1 MKKQLKALLLSA
13 GFGTRLRPLTY
24 TTPKC
29 LVEINKQPLLHIWL
43 DKLEELNFHSTL
55 INTHYLSD
63 KVYKSIEGWK
73 NKNLRVY
80 TTFEENLLGTAGTLV
95 KNLEFFRDSR
105 GLIIHADNLT
115 TDSLSNL
122 LDAHENRPNGTL
134 LTMLTFE
141 TNNPRECGIVEI
153 DGNNILK
160 NFHEK
165 VENPPGNLAN
175 GAVYAFSE
183 DFIEYLFKM
192 QKTIEDIS
200 NDLIPLLSNR
210 IFTYKTTSSFLDIG
224 NHANLKKANEF
235 WRKL

>member
-1 MKKQLKALLLSA
+1 
-13 GFGTRLRPLTY
+13 
-24 TTPKC
+24 
-29 LVEINKQPLLHIWL
+29 
-43 DKLEELNFHSTL
+43 
-55 INTHYLSD
+55 
-63 KVYKSIEGWK
+63 
-73 NKNLRVY
+73 
-80 TTFEENLLGTAGTLV
+80 
-95 KNLEFFRDSR
+95 
-105 GLIIHADNLT
+105 
-115 TDSLSNL
+115 
-122 LDAHENRPNGTL
+122 
-134 LTMLTFE
+134 MLTFE

>member
-1 MKKQLKALLLSA
+1 M
-13 GFGTRLRPLTY
+13 
-24 TTPKC
+24 
-29 LVEINKQPLLHIWL
+29 
-43 DKLEELNFHSTL
+43 
-55 INTHYLSD
+55 
-63 KVYKSIEGWK
+63 
-73 NKNLRVY
+73 
-80 TTFEENLLGTAGTLV
+80 
-95 KNLEFFRDSR
+95 
-105 GLIIHADNLT
+105 
-115 TDSLSNL
+115 
-122 LDAHENRPNGTL
+122 
-134 LTMLTFE
+134 
-141 TNNPRECGIVEI
+141 
-153 DGNNILK
+153 NNILK